1 MNLAAFDFG
10 FHLAT
15 FVVGLTIGSFLNVC
29 IHRLPKGE
37 SVVHPRSRCPHC
49 GRMIVAYDNVPVLS
63 YLWLRGRCR
72 HCHSRISPFYP
83 LIELLTGLTFLLV
96 YHRWGISP
104 PAVKAVLL
112 ASALIVLTFT
122 DLRERLLPD
131 RITFPGIAAGFLF
144 ALWLPLEDG
153 TAALLLRLL
162 GGPNLPA
169 VLLSVADALLG
180 ALLGAGLLF
189 ALGEIWYRL
198 RRVEAMG
205 LGDVKMMGMVGLFL
219 GIKLTVLTLLL
230 GSLLGSLLGGL
241 FLLLAGKDTRY
252 ELPFGTFLGVAAL
265 IALFWGP
272 QLVASYLSLFP

>member
-1 MNLAAFDFG
+1 VNLAAFDLG
-10 FHLAT
+10 FHLAA

-37 SVVHPRSRCPHC
+37 SIVHPRSRCPHC
-49 GRMIVAYDNVPVLS
+49 GRMIAAYDNVPVLS

-72 HCHSRISPFYP
+72 HCRRRISPFYP

-162 GGPNLPA
+162 GGTNLSA

-272 QLVASYLSLFP
+272 QLVTSYLSLFP

>member
-1 MNLAAFDFG
+1 MSLAAFDFG
-10 FHLAT
+10 FHLAA

-37 SVVHPRSRCPHC
+37 SIVHPRSRCPHC
-49 GRMIVAYDNVPVLS
+49 GRMIAAYDNVPVLS

-72 HCHSRISPFYP
+72 HCRRRISPFYP

-96 YHRWGISP
+96 YHRWGVSP

-112 ASALIVLTFT
+112 ASALIVLIFT

-162 GGPNLPA
+162 GGTNLPA
-169 VLLSVADALLG
+169 ILLSVADALLG

-205 LGDVKMMGMVGLFL
+205 LVDVKMMGMVGLFL

-241 FLLLAGKDTRY
+241 FLRLAGKDTRY
-252 ELPFGTFLGVAAL
+252 ELPFGTFLGLAAL

>member
-1 MNLAAFDFG
+1 MSLAAFDFG
-10 FHLAT
+10 FHLAA

-37 SVVHPRSRCPHC
+37 SIVHPRSRCPHC
-49 GRMIVAYDNVPVLS
+49 GRMIAAYDNVPVLS

-72 HCHSRISPFYP
+72 HCRGRISPFYP

-104 PAVKAVLL
+104 PAMKAVLL

-162 GGPNLPA
+162 GGTNLPA

>member
-1 MNLAAFDFG
+1 MNLAAFDLG
-10 FHLAT
+10 FHLAA

-37 SVVHPRSRCPHC
+37 SIVHPRSRCPHC
-49 GRMIVAYDNVPVLS
+49 GRMIAAYDNVPVLS

>member
-1 MNLAAFDFG
+1 MSLAAFDFG
-10 FHLAT
+10 FHLAA

-37 SVVHPRSRCPHC
+37 SIVHPRSRCPHC
-49 GRMIVAYDNVPVLS
+49 GRMIVAYDNIPVLS

-72 HCHSRISPFYP
+72 HCRSRISPFYP

-112 ASALIVLTFT
+112 ASALIVLIFT

-162 GGPNLPA
+162 GGTDLPA

-198 RRVEAMG
+198 RHVEAMG
-205 LGDVKMMGMVGLFL
+205 LGDVKMMAMVGLFL

-241 FLLLAGKDTRY
+241 FMLLAGKDTRY

>member
-1 MNLAAFDFG
+1 MNLAAFDLG
-10 FHLAT
+10 FHLAA

-37 SVVHPRSRCPHC
+37 SIVHPRSRCPHC
-49 GRMIVAYDNVPVLS
+49 GQMIAAYDNVPVLS
-63 YLWLRGRCR
+63 YLLLRGRCR
-72 HCHSRISPFYP
+72 HCRSRISPFYL

-96 YHRWGISP
+96 YHLWGISP

-112 ASALIVLTFT
+112 ASALIVLIFT

-162 GGPNLPA
+162 GGTNLPA
-169 VLLSVADALLG
+169 VLLSIADALLG

>member
-10 FHLAT
+10 FHLAA

-37 SVVHPRSRCPHC
+37 SIVHPRSRCPHC
-49 GRMIVAYDNVPVLS
+49 GRMIAAYDNVPVLS

-72 HCHSRISPFYP
+72 HCRRRISPFYP

-162 GGPNLPA
+162 GGPNLSA

-272 QLVASYLSLFP
+272 QLVTSYLSLFP

>member
-1 MNLAAFDFG
+1 MSLAAFDLG
-10 FHLAT
+10 FHLAA

-37 SVVHPRSRCPHC
+37 SIVHPRSRCPHC
-49 GRMIVAYDNVPVLS
+49 GRMIAAYDNVPVLS

-162 GGPNLPA
+162 GGPNLSA

>member
-1 MNLAAFDFG
+1 MNLAAFDLG
-10 FHLAT
+10 FHLAA
-15 FVVGLTIGSFLNVC
+15 FMVGLTIGSFLNVC

-37 SVVHPRSRCPHC
+37 SIVHPRSRCPHC
-49 GRMIVAYDNVPVLS
+49 GRMIAAYDNVPVLS

-72 HCHSRISPFYP
+72 HCRRRISPFYP

-162 GGPNLPA
+162 GGPNLSA

>member
-1 MNLAAFDFG
+1 MNLAAFDLG
-10 FHLAT
+10 FHLAA

-37 SVVHPRSRCPHC
+37 SIVHPRSRCPHC
-49 GRMIVAYDNVPVLS
+49 GQMIAAYDNVPVLS

-72 HCHSRISPFYP
+72 HCRSRISPFYP

-96 YHRWGISP
+96 YHLWGISP

-112 ASALIVLTFT
+112 ASALIVLIFT

-131 RITFPGIAAGFLF
+131 RITFPSIAAGFLF

-162 GGPNLPA
+162 GGTNLPA
-169 VLLSVADALLG
+169 VLLSIADALLG

>member
-1 MNLAAFDFG
+1 MSLAAFDLG
-10 FHLAT
+10 FHLAA
-15 FVVGLTIGSFLNVC
+15 FMVGLTIGSFLNVC

-37 SVVHPRSRCPHC
+37 SIVHPRSRCPHC
-49 GRMIVAYDNVPVLS
+49 GRMIAAYDNVPVLS

-72 HCHSRISPFYP
+72 HCRRRISPFYP

-96 YHRWGISP
+96 YHLWGISP

-169 VLLSVADALLG
+169 VLLSIADALLG

-198 RRVEAMG
+198 RQVEAMG

>member
-1 MNLAAFDFG
+1 VNLAAFDLG
-10 FHLAT
+10 FHLAA
-15 FVVGLTIGSFLNVC
+15 FMVGLTIGSFLNVC

-37 SVVHPRSRCPHC
+37 SIVHPRSRCPHC
-49 GRMIVAYDNVPVLS
+49 GRMIAAYDNVPVLS

-162 GGPNLPA
+162 GGPNLSA

-252 ELPFGTFLGVAAL
+252 ELPFGTFLGGAAL
-265 IALFWGP
+265 IELFWGP

>member
-1 MNLAAFDFG
+1 MNLAAFDLG
-10 FHLAT
+10 FHLAA
-15 FVVGLTIGSFLNVC
+15 FVVGLAIGSFLNVC

-37 SVVHPRSRCPHC
+37 SIVHPRSRCPHC
-49 GRMIVAYDNVPVLS
+49 GRMIAAYDNVPVLS

-162 GGPNLPA
+162 GGPNLSA

-272 QLVASYLSLFP
+272 QLVTSYLSLFP

>member
-1 MNLAAFDFG
+1 MSLAAFDLG
-10 FHLAT
+10 FHLAA

-37 SVVHPRSRCPHC
+37 SIVHPRSRCPHC
-49 GRMIVAYDNVPVLS
+49 GRMIAAYDNVPVLS

-72 HCHSRISPFYP
+72 HCRSRISPFYP

-162 GGPNLPA
+162 GGTNLPA

-272 QLVASYLSLFP
+272 QLVTSYLSLFP

>member
-1 MNLAAFDFG
+1 MNLAAFDLG
-10 FHLAT
+10 FHLAA

-37 SVVHPRSRCPHC
+37 SIVHPRSRCPHC
-49 GRMIVAYDNVPVLS
+49 GQMIAAYDNVPVLS

-72 HCHSRISPFYP
+72 HCRSRISPFYP

-96 YHRWGISP
+96 YHLWGISP

-112 ASALIVLTFT
+112 ASALIVLIFT

-162 GGPNLPA
+162 GGTNLPA
-169 VLLSVADALLG
+169 VLLSIADALLG

>member
-1 MNLAAFDFG
+1 MNLAAFDLG
-10 FHLAT
+10 FHLAA

-37 SVVHPRSRCPHC
+37 SIVHPRSRCPHC
-49 GRMIVAYDNVPVLS
+49 GRMIAAYDNVPVLS

-72 HCHSRISPFYP
+72 HCRSRISPFYP

-104 PAVKAVLL
+104 PAAKAVLL

-162 GGPNLPA
+162 GGTNLSA

>member
-1 MNLAAFDFG
+1 MNLAAFDLG
-10 FHLAT
+10 FHLAA

-37 SVVHPRSRCPHC
+37 SIVHPRSRCPHC
-49 GRMIVAYDNVPVLS
+49 GRMIAAYDNVPVLS

-72 HCHSRISPFYP
+72 HCRSRISPFYP

-162 GGPNLPA
+162 GGTNLSA

>member
-1 MNLAAFDFG
+1 MSLAAFDFG
-10 FHLAT
+10 FHLAA

-37 SVVHPRSRCPHC
+37 SIVHPRSRCPHC
-49 GRMIVAYDNVPVLS
+49 SRMIAAYDNVPVLS

-162 GGPNLPA
+162 GGTNLSA

>member
-1 MNLAAFDFG
+1 MSLAAFDFG
-10 FHLAT
+10 FHLAA

-37 SVVHPRSRCPHC
+37 SIVHPRSRCPHC
-49 GRMIVAYDNVPVLS
+49 GWMIAAYDNVPVLS

-72 HCHSRISPFYP
+72 HCRRRISPFYP

-112 ASALIVLTFT
+112 ASALIVLIFT

-169 VLLSVADALLG
+169 VLLSIADALLG

>member
-1 MNLAAFDFG
+1 MNLAAFDFS
-10 FHLAT
+10 FYLAA
-15 FVVGLTIGSFLNVC
+15 FAFGLAIGSFLNVC

-37 SVVHPRSRCPHC
+37 SIVHPRSRCPHC
-49 GRMIVAYDNVPVLS
+49 GQMIAAYDNVPVLS

-112 ASALIVLTFT
+112 ASALIVLIFT

-169 VLLSVADALLG
+169 VLLSIADALLG

>member
-1 MNLAAFDFG
+1 MNLAAFDLG
-10 FHLAT
+10 FHLAA
-15 FVVGLTIGSFLNVC
+15 FMVGLTIGSFLNVC

-37 SVVHPRSRCPHC
+37 SIVHPRSRCPHC
-49 GRMIVAYDNVPVLS
+49 GRMIAAYDNVPVLS

-162 GGPNLPA
+162 GGTNLSA

-272 QLVASYLSLFP
+272 QLVTSYLSLFP

>member
-1 MNLAAFDFG
+1 MNLAAFDLG
-10 FHLAT
+10 FHLAAL
-15 FVVGLTIGSFLNVC
+15 VVGLTIGSFLNVC

-37 SVVHPRSRCPHC
+37 SIVHPRSRCPHC
-49 GRMIVAYDNVPVLS
+49 GRMIAAYDNVPVLS

-72 HCHSRISPFYP
+72 HCRSRISPFYP

-112 ASALIVLTFT
+112 ASALIVLIFT

-162 GGPNLPA
+162 GGTNLPA

>member
-1 MNLAAFDFG
+1 MNLAAFDLG
-10 FHLAT
+10 FHLAA
-15 FVVGLTIGSFLNVC
+15 FMVGLTIGSFLNVC

-37 SVVHPRSRCPHC
+37 SIVHPRSRCPHC
-49 GRMIVAYDNVPVLS
+49 GRMIAAYDNVPVLS

-72 HCHSRISPFYP
+72 HCRRRISPFYP

-272 QLVASYLSLFP
+272 QLVTSYLSLFP

>member
-1 MNLAAFDFG
+1 MSLVAFDFG
-10 FHLAT
+10 FHLAAL
-15 FVVGLTIGSFLNVC
+15 VVGLTIGSFLNVC

-37 SVVHPRSRCPHC
+37 SIVHPRSRCPHC
-49 GRMIVAYDNVPVLS
+49 SRMIAAYDNVPVLS

-72 HCHSRISPFYP
+72 HCRRRISPFYP
-83 LIELLTGLTFLLV
+83 LIELLAGLTFLLV

-104 PAVKAVLL
+104 LAVKAVLL
-112 ASALIVLTFT
+112 ASALIVLIFT
-122 DLRERLLPD
+122 DLRERLLPN

-169 VLLSVADALLG
+169 VLLSVADAMLG

>member
-1 MNLAAFDFG
+1 MSLAAFDLG
-10 FHLAT
+10 FHLAA

-37 SVVHPRSRCPHC
+37 SIVHPRSRCPHC
-49 GRMIVAYDNVPVLS
+49 GRMIAAYDNVPVLS

-162 GGPNLPA
+162 GGTNLPA

>member
-1 MNLAAFDFG
+1 MNLAAFDLG
-10 FHLAT
+10 FHLAA
-15 FVVGLTIGSFLNVC
+15 FVVGLMIGSFLNVC

-37 SVVHPRSRCPHC
+37 SIVHPRSRCPHC
-49 GRMIVAYDNVPVLS
+49 GRMIAAYDNVPVLS

-72 HCHSRISPFYP
+72 HCRSRISPFYP

-112 ASALIVLTFT
+112 ASALIVLIFT

-162 GGPNLPA
+162 GGTNLPA

>member
-1 MNLAAFDFG
+1 MNLAAFDLG
-10 FHLAT
+10 FHLAA

-37 SVVHPRSRCPHC
+37 SIVHPRSRCPHC
-49 GRMIVAYDNVPVLS
+49 GRMIAAYDNVPVLS

-162 GGPNLPA
+162 GGPNLSA

>member
-1 MNLAAFDFG
+1 MNLAAFDLG
-10 FHLAT
+10 FHLAA
-15 FVVGLTIGSFLNVC
+15 FMVGLTIGSFLNVC

-37 SVVHPRSRCPHC
+37 SIVHPRSRCPHC
-49 GRMIVAYDNVPVLS
+49 GRMIAAYDNVPVLS

-162 GGPNLPA
+162 GGPNLSA

-272 QLVASYLSLFP
+272 QLVTSYLSLFP

>member
-1 MNLAAFDFG
+1 MNLTAFDLG
-10 FHLAT
+10 FHLAA
-15 FVVGLTIGSFLNVC
+15 FVVGLAIGSFLNVC

-37 SVVHPRSRCPHC
+37 SIVHPRSRCPHC
-49 GRMIVAYDNVPVLS
+49 GRMIAAYDNVPVLS

-112 ASALIVLTFT
+112 ASALIVLIFT

-162 GGPNLPA
+162 GGTNLPA

-198 RRVEAMG
+198 RHVEAMG

-241 FLLLAGKDTRY
+241 FLLLAGKNTRY

>member
-1 MNLAAFDFG
+1 MNLAVFDFG
-10 FHLAT
+10 FHLAD
-15 FVVGLTIGSFLNVC
+15 FVIGLAIGSFLNVC

-37 SVVHPRSRCPHC
+37 SIVHPRSRCPHC
-49 GRMIVAYDNVPVLS
+49 GRMIAAYDNVPVLS

-162 GGPNLPA
+162 GGPNLSA

-272 QLVASYLSLFP
+272 QLVTSYLSLFP

>member
-1 MNLAAFDFG
+1 MSLAAFDLG
-10 FHLAT
+10 FHLAA

-37 SVVHPRSRCPHC
+37 SIVHPRSRCPHC
-49 GRMIVAYDNVPVLS
+49 GRMIAAYDNVPVLS

-162 GGPNLPA
+162 GGTNLSA

>member
-1 MNLAAFDFG
+1 MNLAAFDLG
-10 FHLAT
+10 FHLAA

-37 SVVHPRSRCPHC
+37 SIVHPRSRCPHC
-49 GRMIVAYDNVPVLS
+49 GRMIAAYDNVPVLS

-162 GGPNLPA
+162 GGPNLSA

-272 QLVASYLSLFP
+272 QLVTSYLSLFP

>member
-1 MNLAAFDFG
+1 MNLAAFDLG
-10 FHLAT
+10 FHLAA
-15 FVVGLTIGSFLNVC
+15 FMVGLMIGSFLNVC

-37 SVVHPRSRCPHC
+37 SIVHPRSRCPHC
-49 GRMIVAYDNVPVLS
+49 GRMIAAYDSVPVLS

-96 YHRWGISP
+96 YHRWGVSP

-112 ASALIVLTFT
+112 ASALIVLIFT

-162 GGPNLPA
+162 GGTNLPS